1 MPLTK
6 EQFVVLIWE
15 LWPEELKL
23 FLLEEGSELA
33 ELASLSDNCYIN
45 GDKLPDNHPIFLL
58 NEKLVEA
65 LPFEGTDTKDQH
77 ITAIYRCG
85 WYL

>member
-23 FLLEEGSELA
+23 FLLEEIV
-33 ELASLSDNCYIN
+33 LSDNCYIN

-58 NEKLVEA
+58 SEKLVEA

>member
-6 EQFVVLIWE
+6 EQFVMIISDM
-15 LWPEELKL
+15 WPEL
-23 FLLEEGSELA
+23 FLLEEIV
-33 ELASLSDNCYIN
+33 LSDNCYIN
-45 GDKLPDNHPIFLL
+45 GDKLPDNHLL